1 MVKPSRARMRSAVL
15 LGSLLALL
23 PALPALAADPMPA
36 AEAPGPQLRAGSL
49 MLIPAPSNVQP
60 GQGSGIT
67 VRADTV
73 LQAEG
78 EAAQR
83 VASQFADLLARSGG
97 PRLGLAKGKAAART
111 GGIRFQIVPTFR
123 DSGEGYT
130 LESTAQ
136 GVVVQA
142 GNETGLFYGATTL
155 AQLATGGS
163 NGVLPAVQIQ
173 DAPRFSWR
181 GFMLDSARHFQSLD
195 EIKRVLDAMAAHL
208 HLAIFAA

>member
-83 VASQFADLLARSGG
+83 VASQF
-97 PRLGLAKGKAAART
+97 
-111 GGIRFQIVPTFR
+111 V
-123 DSGEGYT
+123 
-130 LESTAQ
+130 
-136 GVVVQA
+136 
-142 GNETGLFYGATTL
+142 
-155 AQLATGGS
+155 
-163 NGVLPAVQIQ
+163 
-173 DAPRFSWR
+173 
-181 GFMLDSARHFQSLD
+181 
-195 EIKRVLDAMAAHL
+195 
-208 HLAIFAA
+208 

>member
-1 MVKPSRARMRSAVL
+1 MVKPSRARMRSAL
-15 LGSLLALL
+15 LGSLIALL
-23 PALPALAADPMPA
+23 PALPALAADPTPA
-36 AEAPGPQLRAGSL
+36 TEAPGPQLRTGSL
-49 MLIPAPSNVQP
+49 MLIPAPATVQR

-67 VRADTV
+67 VRADTA
-73 LQAEG
+73 LHAEG

-83 VASQFADLLARSGG
+83 VATQFTDLLARSGG
-97 PRLGLAKGKAAART
+97 PRLTPAKGKTAAAP

-123 DSGEGYT
+123 DSGESYT

-136 GVVVQA
+136 GVVIQA

-173 DAPRFSWR
+173 
-181 GFMLDSARHFQSLD
+181 
-195 EIKRVLDAMAAHL
+195 
-208 HLAIFAA
+208 